1 MAHTDQII
9 DLIDEGIIAV
19 DSRGYI
25 TTYNKIARDFFG
37 INLTDGPGH
46 RDGKCVEGDWV
57 LIADNGLGEDD
68 GGMKAQD
75 FKVIGVDPVDIMEGD
90 SIVAIGRKG
99 GLLGEGIYKRLEK
112 HTAQKELFV
121 ETYINGIK
129 LRSMINY
136 DLKLLRITVGEQ
148 NFDYIY
154 LWSAGHMVIVDG
166 KNMQV
171 KFYQSRGYTARNEDM
186 KTILY
191 GGHFMGK
198 GIYGKSIDV
207 EHMHISELHPD
218 SDIIKKLTDV
228 ALGEDCSIRGME
240 TSINGIP
247 VRCSIKPL
255 NKDGKRVGALLKLT
269 DITEIKVLWQEREKA
284 LLTLETLENKLK
296 TFHIKEEA
304 FKDIVGNSESI
315 KYAVDLAKR
324 AADTS
329 STVLLLGESG
339 TGKGVFAE
347 AIHRASSRRDKP
359 FVYVN
364 CASIPEALIESEL
377 FGHERGAFTGA
388 VSEKK
393 GKFEMADGGSIFL
406 DEIVEL
412 PLTLQAKLLHV
423 MHSKSFTRVGGV
435 RPIKVDIRIITATN
449 KDLESMVA
457 KGEFRDDLFYRI
469 NVICIKIPP
478 LRERKEDIYLLTK
491 YLLPR
496 LREQTGKAC
505 TEISEDVM
513 NIFFRYD
520 WPGNVRELENV
531 LERSCIMADGPVILP
546 SHLPEYLK
554 KSSFAPASGR
564 VEIKRLGPL
573 KDLVQEIE
581 IQAIKQALRISG
593 GNKTQAM
600 NLLGMKKTNFYKK
613 LKLVRNNEHKGS
625 Q

>member
-1 MAHTDQII
+1 
-9 DLIDEGIIAV
+9 
-19 DSRGYI
+19 
-25 TTYNKIARDFFG
+25 
-37 INLTDGPGH
+37 
-46 RDGKCVEGDWV
+46 
-57 LIADNGLGEDD
+57 
-68 GGMKAQD
+68 
-75 FKVIGVDPVDIMEGD
+75 
-90 SIVAIGRKG
+90 
-99 GLLGEGIYKRLEK
+99 
-112 HTAQKELFV
+112 
-121 ETYINGIK
+121 
-129 LRSMINY
+129 
-136 DLKLLRITVGEQ
+136 
-148 NFDYIY
+148 
-154 LWSAGHMVIVDG
+154 
-166 KNMQV
+166 
-171 KFYQSRGYTARNEDM
+171 
-186 KTILY
+186 
-191 GGHFMGK
+191 
-198 GIYGKSIDV
+198 
-207 EHMHISELHPD
+207 
-218 SDIIKKLTDV
+218 
-228 ALGEDCSIRGME
+228 ME

-247 VRCSIKPL
+247 VRCSIEPL

-269 DITEIKVLWQEREKA
+269 DITEIKALWHEREKA

-505 TEISEDVM
+505 SEISEEVM

-531 LERSCIMADGPVILP
+531 LERSCVMADGPVILP
-546 SHLPEYLK
+546 SHLPEYIK
-554 KSSFAPASGR
+554 KSSFVPTSGR
-564 VEIKRLGPL
+564 VEIKSLGPL
-573 KDLVQEIE
+573 KDLIQETE
-581 IQAIKQALRISG
+581 IQAIKQALIMTG

-600 NLLGMKKTNFYKK
+600 NLLGMKKTNFFKK
-613 LKLVRNNEHKGS
+613 LKLVRSSELKGS